1 MTGSFPD
8 MTRLFDQLGLPST
21 PPQIQ
26 TFIESHRPLAA
37 STELHLAEFWNSS
50 QSDFLCVEMNG
61 DSDWVM
67 IIDRLNV
74 ALRGTPLTDT
84 SA

>member
-1 MTGSFPD
+1 MTDPFPD

-21 PPQIQ
+21 PAQIQ
-26 TFIESHRPLAA
+26 AFIESHRPLAA
-37 STELHLAEFWNSS
+37 STELHLAEFWSPS
-50 QSDFLCVEMNG
+50 QADFLCTEMSG

-67 IIDRLNV
+67 IIDRLNT
-74 ALRGTPLTDT
+74 ALRGTPPTEK

>member
-1 MTGSFPD
+1 MTDSFPN

-21 PPQIQ
+21 PHQIQ
-26 TFIESHRPLAA
+26 VFIESHSPLAA
-37 STELHLAEFWNSS
+37 STELHLAEFWNPS
-50 QSDFLCVEMNG
+50 QADFLCVEMTG

-67 IIDRLNV
+67 IIDRLNA
-74 ALRGTPLTDT
+74 ALRGTPPTDT